1 MPVQC
6 PKCNTENPDAQQFCG
21 KCGTQLIPA
30 EKISFTRTKIMDTPI
45 EELSTGSI
53 FAERYQI
60 IEEIG
65 KGGMGR
71 VYKVDDKQIK
81 EKVAIKLLKSE
92 IAADEKTIE
101 RFRNEIKLARKI
113 THKNVCR
120 MHDLNK
126 EEETY
131 YITMEYVDG
140 EDLKVLIHQTG
151 KLTIETAVSI
161 AKQICEGLAEAH
173 RLGVIHRDLKP
184 QNIMVDKSG
193 NACIMD
199 FGIARSL
206 EGKGITRAGMMIGTP
221 EYMSPEQVEGKEV
234 DQRSDIYSL
243 GIILYE
249 MLTGRVPFE
258 GDTAFTV
265 GFKQKSV
272 KPEDPRNLNPRIPQ
286 DLGLLILRCL
296 EKDKDARYQS
306 AGELRS
312 DLERITQ
319 DIPFT
324 AAVPLK
330 KPLTSREI
338 TVQFSIKKLFAPVL
352 AIVSVVIAAVVI
364 WQLIPK
370 KNLVVGPKIENS
382 IAVIS
387 FENQTGD
394 ETFDYL
400 QKAIPNLLITNL
412 EQTGGLYVATWERM
426 HDLLKQMGRKDVER
440 IERDLGFELC
450 RQEGI
455 ESIVL
460 GSFVKAGD
468 LFATDVKVLDVETMR
483 LIKSAGSRGDGV
495 DSILRTQIDELSRE
509 ISQGIGIAR
518 EKIES
523 TQHHI
528 IDVTTNSMEAYDYF
542 LKSREAD
549 DKFYFNEARKFAE
562 KALKLDPEF
571 ALAHLALG
579 LAHSE
584 LGNTTSRDEAYK
596 KARMYSEKASEKERL
611 YIAARYAS
619 AIERDEE
626 KKFRLY
632 RELTEKY
639 PKEKRAY
646 LRLGLHFHSRD
657 MFEEAIAEYRKA
669 LELDPEYGAVL
680 NDLAYVYS
688 DMGNYEKAVQ
698 YFEKYIA
705 VNPRDA
711 NPIDSMAEQY
721 FRMGRLDE
729 AIAKYEEVLEVAPDF
744 QSSRC
749 ISYIYALK
757 ENYSE
762 AMKWIDT
769 FIARAPSPE
778 IKSRGY
784 IFKGIYLLLL
794 GSRERAFNSLDRAEE
809 LAVEAGN
816 PFRKATIDYTRG
828 WFHSEL
834 GEQEPCQEYFKKF
847 SDFAFKTWPRSKNPP
862 VWSNLFFGRV
872 DLMTGKI
879 DSAMSRLDEAR
890 SLFPEL
896 TPDDKYASTIR
907 SNWLEAGIL
916 MKAGDSEKTVAICE
930 DTPPL
935 AMPSMRIDSITPYN
949 FPFLKDV
956 LARAYHQNGNL
967 NGAIAEYER
976 LITFDPESTVRY
988 LIHPRYHFRLAKL
1001 YEEKG
1006 SRGKAIE
1013 HYEKFLELW
1022 KDADPGLAEFEEAR
1036 KSLAGLQK
1044 IS

>member
-6 PKCNTENPDAQQFCG
+6 PKCNTENPLDSKFC
-21 KCGTQLIPA
+21 KECATSLPPSEEIA
-30 EKISFTRTKIMDTPI
+30 LTKTIETSK
-45 EELSTGSI
+45 EELATGVT
-53 FAERYQI
+53 FAGRYQI
-60 IEEIG
+60 IEELG
-65 KGGMGR
+65 KGGMGK
-71 VYKVDDKQIK
+71 VYRTLDKELKEEVALKLIK
-81 EKVAIKLLKSE
+81 PE
-92 IAADEKTIE
+92 IAADKKIIE
-101 RFRNEIKLARKI
+101 RFKNELKIARKI
-113 THKNVCR
+113 SHRNIGRMYELMEDKGTHF
-120 MHDLNK
+120 
-126 EEETY
+126 
-131 YITMEYVDG
+131 ITMEYVSG
-140 EDLKVLIHQTG
+140 QDLRGLIRQTG
-151 KLTIETAVSI
+151 QLTIGKAVSI
-161 AKQICEGLAEAH
+161 AKEICEGLVEAH
-173 RLGVIHRDLKP
+173 RSGVVHRDLKP
-184 QNIMVDKSG
+184 SNIIIDKNG
-193 NACIMD
+193 TARIMD

-206 EGKGITRAGMMIGTP
+206 EEKGITGAGMMIGTP

-265 GFKQKSV
+265 GVKQKSE
-272 KPEDPRNLNPRIPQ
+272 KPEDPRNLNPGIPQ

-296 EKDKDARYQS
+296 EKDKDARHQS

-319 DIPFT
+319 DIPT
-324 AAVPLK
+324 TEAVPFK

-338 TVQFSIKKLFAPVL
+338 TVRFSIKKLFVPVL
-352 AIVSVVIAAVVI
+352 AVVSVVIAAVVI
-364 WQLIPK
+364 WQFIPK
-370 KNLVVGPKIENS
+370 KTLGVGPKIKNS

-426 HDLLKQMGRKDVER
+426 HDLLKQMGRKEVVS
-440 IERDLGFELC
+440 INRDLGFELC

-468 LFATDVKVLDVETMR
+468 FFATDVKVLDVETMR

-509 ISQGIGIAR
+509 ISQGIGVAR

-523 TQHHI
+523 TQRRI
-528 IDVTTNSMEAYDYF
+528 IDVTTTSIEAYDYF
-542 LKSREAD
+542 LKSREAN
-549 DKFYFNEARKFAE
+549 DKFYFDEARKFAA
-562 KALKLDPEF
+562 KALELDPEF

-579 LAHSE
+579 QAQGE
-584 LGNTTSRDEAYK
+584 LGNRIVRDEAYK
-596 KARMYSEKASEKERL
+596 KARMYSEKAAEKERL

-619 AIERDEE
+619 AIERDQEI
-626 KKFRLY
+626 KFRLY
-632 RELTEKY
+632 KELVEKY

-646 LRLGLHFHSRD
+646 YRLGLHFHSRD
-657 MFEEAIAEYRKA
+657 MFEEAIAEYHKA
-669 LELDPEYGAVL
+669 LELDPEFGSVL
-680 NDLAYVYS
+680 NDLAYSHS
-688 DMGNYEKAVQ
+688 DMGNYEKAIE

-705 VNPRDA
+705 VSPRDV
-711 NPIDSMAEQY
+711 NPIDSMAEQF

-729 AIAKYEEVLEVAPDF
+729 AITKYEEALDVAPDF

-749 ISYIYALK
+749 ISYIYALR
-757 ENYSE
+757 EDYSE
-762 AMKWIDT
+762 AMKWMDT
-769 FIARAPSPE
+769 FIDRAPSPE
-778 IKSRGY
+778 VKSRGY
-784 IFKGIYLLLL
+784 ILKGIYLLLL
-794 GSRERAFNSLDRAEE
+794 GSRERAFNSLGRAEG

-828 WFHSEL
+828 WFYYEL
-834 GEQEPCQEYFKKF
+834 GEQEPCQEYFQKF
-847 SDFAFKTWPRSKNPP
+847 SDYAFTAWPKSKNPP
-862 VWSNLFFGRV
+862 VWSNLIFGRV
-872 DLMTGKI
+872 DLLAGKI
-879 DSAMSRLDEAR
+879 DSAKSRLDEAR

-896 TPDDKYASTIR
+896 DPDDKYVSTIR
-907 SNWLEAGIL
+907 FNWLEAEIL
-916 MKAGDSEKTVAICE
+916 MKTGDPEKAVAICE

-935 AMPSMRIDSITPYN
+935 AMPSMRIDSIIPYN
-949 FPFLKDV
+949 LLFLKDV
-956 LARAYHQNGNL
+956 LARAYYQNGNL
-967 NGAIAEYER
+967 DRASAEYER
-976 LITFDPESTVRY
+976 LITFDPQSTVRY

-1006 SRGKAIE
+1006 SRAQAIE

-1022 KDADPGLAEFEEAR
+1022 KDADPGIAEVEDAR
-1036 KSLAGLQK
+1036 KSLAELN
-1044 IS
+1044 SR